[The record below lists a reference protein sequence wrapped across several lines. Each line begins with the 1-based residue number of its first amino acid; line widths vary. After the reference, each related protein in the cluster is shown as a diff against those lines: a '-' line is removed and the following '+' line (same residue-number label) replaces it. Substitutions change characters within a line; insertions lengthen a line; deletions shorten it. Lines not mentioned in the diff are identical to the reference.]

1 MCMRADST
9 SRWASRQRASRHALV
24 AVAVILGCWLSARH
38 AQADTFTGKVVGVA
52 DGDTIT
58 VLHDKTPVKIR
69 LQGVDAPEKAQPFGE
84 KAKQLTSNLVFG
96 KEVRAEVVSKDKY
109 GRTLAKVSYLGKLHR
124 DPLDR
129 SQPHQVVSTYYS
141 LEESLLQ
148 AGLAWWFRKYSKDKK
163 LGQIEEE
170 ARTAKRGL
178 WSDPRPTPPWVWRH
192 PDLVCKK
199 DADCVFLPAVC
210 PGCPPCKPTPRRVGN
225 ITTLKQIQNT
235 QARVRCARPK
245 CRPCASD
252 KNWIEGNIACEDG
265 RCELKAGAALAAPA
279 AALPT
284 ASAGS
289 GGVYH
294 GNVKSKVLHAP
305 GCKDYSC
312 KRCTAEFKSVEDAR
326 KAGYRPHGACVALFE
341 KCYTGCLK
349 QNMARAEAWEAIE
362 AGCRHRCERR

>member
-9 SRWASRQRASRHALV
+9 SRWASRQRASRHVLV

-58 VLHDKTPVKIR
+58 VLRDKTPVKIR

-84 KAKQLTSNLVFG
+84 KAKQLTSSLVFG
-96 KEVRAEVVSKDKY
+96 KEVRVEVVSKDKY
-109 GRTLAKVSYLGKLHR
+109 GRTLARIYFTTHEGIDHYDDGRHARVDVTR
-124 DPLDR
+124 
-129 SQPHQVVSTYYS
+129 S

-163 LGQIEEE
+163 LGQIEQE

-178 WSDPRPTPPWVWRH
+178 WADASPTPPWVWRH

-199 DADCVFLPAVC
+199 DVDCVFLPPVC
-210 PGCPPCKPTPRRVGN
+210 PRCPPCKPTPRRVGN
-225 ITTLKQIQNT
+225 ITTLKQIQKT
-235 QARVRCARPK
+235 QTRMRCAKTK
-245 CRPCASD
+245 CRPCASA

-265 RCELKAGAALAAPA
+265 LCELKAGAASAVPAVAP
-279 AALPT
+279 PT
-284 ASAGS
+284 VPAGS

-294 GNVKSKVLHAP
+294 GNTKSKVLHAP
-305 GCKDYSC
+305 GCRDYAC
-312 KRCTAEFKSVEDAR
+312 KSCTAGFKTVEDAR
-326 KAGYRPHGACVALFE
+326 KAGYRPHGACVTPFE

-349 QNMARAEAWEAIE
+349 QNMARAKAWEAIE